1 MLRKSIFFLPILTFF
16 VVGGYFYWGLDPNR
30 NPASIPSVMIDK
42 DVPVFDL
49 PRLEG
54 SGVVGFGSDD
64 LRQGTVTLVNAF
76 SSWCLPCLAEHP
88 VLTEL
93 AKRNGIRL
101 YGINYKDKPED
112 AAAWLREHGNPYAR
126 IGADISG
133 RVAIDWGVY
142 GVPETY
148 VVDGNGRIR
157 YRHIGP
163 LDLAAMNEIIL
174 PLISE
179 LKP

>member
-1 MLRKSIFFLPILTFF
+1 MARKLIFFLPILLFAI
-16 VVGGYFYWGLDPNR
+16 VGGYFFWGLDPDR
-30 NPASIPSVMIDK
+30 NPSDIPSVMIDK

-49 PRLEG
+49 PRVDG
-54 SGVVGFGSDD
+54 SGVVGFDSED
-64 LRQGTVTLVNAF
+64 LKQGTVTLVNAF
-76 SSWCLPCLAEHP
+76 ASWCLPCLAEHP
-88 VLTEL
+88 ILTEL

-101 YGINYKDKPED
+101 YGINYKDKTED

-126 IGADISG
+126 IGADLNG

-148 VVDGNGRIR
+148 IVDGEGRIR

-163 LDLAAMNEIIL
+163 IDAAAVQEIIL
-174 PLISE
+174 PLIDK
-179 LKP
+179 LKK